1 MSPWG
6 DRLRAEQANLLNPQ
20 LTTTTTVRA
29 TTPEPRLRPSP
40 FSALTFLLSAV
51 GRHCSPLVSAA
62 ADATAATASRR
73 LARAPQPR
81 QQNRRV
87 RPSVRWAARSA
98 PWPLHLPF
106 PIHPFSPLLP
116 FLSFPLPFF
125 HSSHPQ
131 LRPSL
136 RVGA

>member
-1 MSPWG
+1 MSPWR

-20 LTTTTTVRA
+20 LTMTTTVRA

-51 GRHCSPLVSAA
+51 GRHCSPLVSDAA
-62 ADATAATASRR
+62 ATAAAASRR
-73 LARAPQPR
+73 LARVPQAR

-87 RPSVRWAARSA
+87 RQSVRWAARSA

-106 PIHPFSPLLP
+106 PIHPFSRFFP
-116 FLSFPLPFF
+116 FSFPLPSF

-136 RVGA
+136 PVGA